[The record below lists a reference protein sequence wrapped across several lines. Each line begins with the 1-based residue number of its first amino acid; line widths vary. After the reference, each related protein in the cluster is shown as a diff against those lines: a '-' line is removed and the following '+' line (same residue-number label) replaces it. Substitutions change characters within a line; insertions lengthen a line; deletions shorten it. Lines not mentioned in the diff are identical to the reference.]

1 MNGANI
7 LEILNGENAGDI
19 RAKINTNFA
28 NINALFSEINLDN
41 IERLIITSVWTETFT
56 ETLIDGTYQLAIAS
70 DSIKAGVW
78 SADNEVWSVL
88 GELTIPD
95 VSEASSLTLSAN
107 GDGIGYTVPTSSQ
120 NSNLENQLVGYVEGV
135 LGTADCSTP
144 TNTIG
149 YYKDGKIYSNIRVT
163 NSLSASSTAG
173 QLVYLGTSG
182 GLSLTAPTTENY
194 ILQVVGVVSA
204 DNSFIDLNINYM
216 FATVAAQS
224 TSE

>member
-1 MNGANI
+1 MNGASI

-41 IERLIITSVWTETFT
+41 IERLIVTSVWTETFT

-78 SADNEVWSVL
+78 SADNEVWSIL

-107 GDGIGYTVPTSSQ
+107 GDGLGYAVPTSSQ
-120 NSNLENQLVGYVEGV
+120 NSNLENQLVGYVKGV
-135 LGTADCSTP
+135 LSTADCSTP

-149 YYKDGKIYSNIRVT
+149 YYKDGKIYSNIRIT

-182 GLSLTAPTTENY
+182 GLTLTAPTTENY
-194 ILQVVGVVSA
+194 ILQVVGVISA

-224 TSE
+224 TSK

>member
-78 SADNEVWSVL
+78 SADNGVWSVL
-88 GELTIPD
+88 GELTLPD